1 MTIKGVIQQITI
13 VHGIPTIAVTFS
25 ISPSKKALKGTVQR
39 RRPSTGRDN
48 LRGQSQTGGETAEGD
63 ARITQYPAPFNRIR
77 SNIHR
82 VLVQLQE
89 DGPDRKGTG
98 PTQQNAGKTDDVI
111 ETFID
116 MNRSGNS
123 QTA

>member
-13 VHGIPTIAVTFS
+13 VHGIPTIAVTFQS
-25 ISPSKKALKGTVQR
+25 VHQKKCSKALSNDVGLRLAGITSQ
-39 RRPSTGRDN
+39 DN
-48 LRGQSQTGGETAEGD
+48 HRQVGETADGD

-116 MNRSGNS
+116 MNRPGNS
-123 QTA
+123 LTA